1 MGSRVLLEVCVSGSN
16 DCLMVKGMADCALY
30 IERQLNSEWRT
41 SIDAWAR
48 AVQAEIGGSFD
59 YVPGAI
65 LHLYHGSREN
75 RRYVERWTYQ
85 TDFAFDPQTDI
96 DTDANGLLRWTEQAL
111 AEKPEMVWRVR
122 EYFALRR
129 GDD

>member
-1 MGSRVLLEVCVSGSN
+1 MQPETSGS
-16 DCLMVKGMADCALY
+16 LG
-30 IERQLNSEWRT
+30 
-41 SIDAWAR
+41 
-48 AVQAEIGGSFD
+48 

-85 TDFAFDPQTDI
+85 TDFTVDPQTDI
-96 DTDANGLLRWTEQAL
+96 ETDANGLLRWTEQAL
-111 AEKPEMVWRVR
+111 AEKPEMVRRVG

-129 GDD
+129 EDD